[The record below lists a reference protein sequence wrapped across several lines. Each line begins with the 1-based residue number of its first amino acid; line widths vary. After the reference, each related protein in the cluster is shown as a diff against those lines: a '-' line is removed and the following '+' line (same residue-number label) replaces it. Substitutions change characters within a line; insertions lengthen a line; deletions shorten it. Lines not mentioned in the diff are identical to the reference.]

1 MSDKETNTPAT
12 PTNSPAVNSDVRLTG
27 RVKWFNNKAGY
38 GFITVVSGENDR
50 VGTDVFVHH
59 SAVNVEKEQYRYL
72 VQGEYVDFSW
82 TVSNSKTHKYQ
93 AENVRGVKN
102 GKLICETRNEVRAM
116 QSEQGHDGHDTHVPA
131 DATQHNVRRPDN
143 RQYRPRVNGP
153 GPREGEEWML
163 VRRKRRN
170 NNTNND
176 KRNYH
181 NNNNNNNNDSNNDN
195 VE

>member
-12 PTNSPAVNSDVRLTG
+12 PTDCPREDDSAVRLTG

-38 GFITVVSGENDR
+38 GFITVVSDTCGDER

-116 QSEQGHDGHDTHVPA
+116 QTPPDHDAPV
-131 DATQHNVRRPDN
+131 DAAQHNVRRTDN
-143 RQYRPRVNGP
+143 RQHRPRANGP

-170 NNTNND
+170 NNTNTNND
-176 KRNYH
+176 KRHYH
-181 NNNNNNNNDSNNDN
+181 NNDNNNNNDN